1 MINGASL
8 MVDYGLVE
16 AVEGQAPGDEGGEE
30 GGDDQDACSFSY
42 QAALYLITDYIV
54 LGEKQIPYPSEGQKV
69 DTEKIIHSE
78 FYFW

>member
-30 GGDDQDACSFSY
+30 GGDD
-42 QAALYLITDYIV
+42 
-54 LGEKQIPYPSEGQKV
+54 
-69 DTEKIIHSE
+69 
-78 FYFW
+78 